1 MKKMIAFTLAGI
13 VLSVIPLG
21 TGCSHSPG
29 TKKIPSTCPGK
40 IRFEHIA
47 LNVES
52 PERVSQWYQNNLG
65 MQVVWQN
72 QEKTAIF
79 LSDINGN
86 MMFELYHKPDAS
98 MDFTPISHAMMHISF
113 MAEDVVKVQ
122 SQLTE
127 AGAMSVGEIA
137 VSSNGDRV
145 LNMRDP
151 WGIPI
156 QFVYRANRMLQF

>member
-1 MKKMIAFTLAGI
+1 MKKMIALTLAGI
-13 VLSVIPLG
+13 VLSLIPLG

-52 PERVSQWYQNNLG
+52 PESVSQWYQKYLG
-65 MQVVWQN
+65 MQVVRKYSQN
-72 QEKTAIF
+72 AIF
-79 LSDINGN
+79 ISDFNGY
-86 MMFELYHKPDAS
+86 MMFELYHKPEAS
-98 MDFTPISHAMMHISF
+98 MDFSSISHEMMHISF
-113 MAEDVVKVQ
+113 MAEDVAKVQ

-127 AGAMSVGEIA
+127 AGAVSVGEIA

-156 QFVYRANRMLQF
+156 QFVQRGSQMVSF

>member
-1 MKKMIAFTLAGI
+1 MKKMIALTLAGI
-13 VLSVIPLG
+13 VLSLIPLG

-52 PERVSQWYQNNLG
+52 TESVSQWYQKYLG
-65 MQVVWQN
+65 MQVVRKYSQN
-72 QEKTAIF
+72 AIF
-79 LSDINGN
+79 ISDFNGY
-86 MMFELYHKPDAS
+86 MMFELYRKPEAS
-98 MDFTPISHAMMHISF
+98 MDFSSISHEMMHISF
-113 MAEDVVKVQ
+113 MAEDVAKVQ

-127 AGAMSVGEIA
+127 AGAVSVGEIA

-156 QFVYRANRMLQF
+156 QFVQRGSQMVSF

>member
-1 MKKMIAFTLAGI
+1 MKKMIALTLAGI
-13 VLSVIPLG
+13 VLSLIPLG

-52 PERVSQWYQNNLG
+52 PESVSQWYQKYLG
-65 MQVVWQN
+65 MQVVRKYSQN
-72 QEKTAIF
+72 AIF
-79 LSDINGN
+79 ISDFNGY
-86 MMFELYHKPDAS
+86 MMFELYRKPEAS
-98 MDFTPISHAMMHISF
+98 MDFSSISHEMMHISF
-113 MAEDVVKVQ
+113 MAEDVAKVQ

-127 AGAMSVGEIA
+127 AGAVSVGEIA

-156 QFVYRANRMLQF
+156 QFVQRGSQMVSF